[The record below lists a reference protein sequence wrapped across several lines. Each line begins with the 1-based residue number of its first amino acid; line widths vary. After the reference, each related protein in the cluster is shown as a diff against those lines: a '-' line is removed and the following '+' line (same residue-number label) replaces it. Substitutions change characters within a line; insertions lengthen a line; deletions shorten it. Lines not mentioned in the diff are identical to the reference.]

1 MFVSSIEQ
9 YSRQATS
16 YLALRMI
23 ILAMGGVCFAPAGAA
38 AQSATIPDVTIT
50 YDRSNRATLEAFGAA
65 PIVKDSQ
72 EDLSETIRGTEESQC
87 RPKDYGRRSSSTVS
101 ISTNVSTADPARL
114 TAQFRISTIA
124 NGGHY
129 RTCVAGC
136 DPIGQNCLGIVGHD
150 TKADGSGATN
160 LQARV
165 TFGPNILQDVYDL
178 KLSSSLPRE
187 LGIKVTAPGGSP
199 VTVDANGLA
208 HLRVKPNDVYY
219 VEAALAVSSSNEGGC
234 CADNKSVAAQ
244 LDLQVLKPPILATN
258 AKLEPYIVGGKQT
271 EGYKNVVAILLR
283 GQLHCSGTVV
293 AQHTILTAAHCIN
306 GYEDQIK
313 AGQMSFLL
321 GTIITSPQFGPKLI
335 SDGTYPRGND
345 AIRYNPATYEHDI
358 GLLYTAEVIPAP
370 AAHLQHASS
379 PPQWS
384 SIINKQALDFVGFGY
399 NKSSDGDLVGA
410 GVKREGPWQANKA
423 DDWRFYF
430 QSAGNNTCSGD
441 SGGPAFFQNE
451 NTRDLVLV
459 GITSVGDP
467 NCSYGA
473 DTRMDAHYTWVA
485 KLLK

>member
-1 MFVSSIEQ
+1 MAVSST
-9 YSRQATS
+9 RHRRWGAGG
-16 YLALRMI
+16 YLIFGLI
-23 ILAMGGVCFAPAGAA
+23 ILALGGVCLGGGEAA
-38 AQSATIPDVTIT
+38 AQSAMSPDVTIT
-50 YDRSNRATLEAFGAA
+50 YDRSSRATLEAFGAA
-65 PIVKDSQ
+65 PVVKDSD

-101 ISTNVSTADPARL
+101 ISTNVSTADPTRL

-150 TKADGSGATN
+150 TKADGSGAIN
-160 LQARV
+160 LQAKV
-165 TFGPNILQDVYDL
+165 TFGPNILQDGYDL

-187 LGIKVTAPGGSP
+187 LAVKVTGPGGSP
-199 VTVDANGLA
+199 VPVDASGLV
-208 HLRVKPNDVYY
+208 HLKVKPNDVYF
-219 VEAALAVSSSNEGGC
+219 VEAALVLASSNEGGC

-244 LDLQVLKPPILATN
+244 LDLQVLKPPILASN
-258 AKLEPYIVGGKQT
+258 AKLEPYIIGGKQT

-321 GTIITSPQFGPKLI
+321 GTVITSPQFGPKLI
-335 SDGTYPRGND
+335 SDGTYPRGDD
-345 AIRYNPATYEHDI
+345 AVNYNPGTYEHDI
-358 GLLYTAEVIPAP
+358 GLLYTADVIPTP
-370 AAHLQHASS
+370 AAHLHQASS
-379 PPQWS
+379 SPQWS

-399 NKSSDGDLVGA
+399 NKSSDGDLVAA

-430 QSAGNNTCSGD
+430 HAAGNNTCSGD
-441 SGGPAFFQNE
+441 SGGPAFFLNE
-451 NTRDLVLV
+451 ETKDLVLV

-467 NCSYGA
+467 NCTYGA
-473 DTRMDAHYTWVA
+473 DTRMDAHYAWVA